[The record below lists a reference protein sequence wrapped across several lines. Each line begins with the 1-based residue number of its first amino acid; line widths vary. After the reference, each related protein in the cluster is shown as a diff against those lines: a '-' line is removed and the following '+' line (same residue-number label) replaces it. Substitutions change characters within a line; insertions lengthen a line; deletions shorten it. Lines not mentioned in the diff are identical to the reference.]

1 MSNKSKSTTFLLCYF
16 LGGLGVHRFYLGK
29 LITGVLMFL
38 TGGGLTIWWLVDLYR
53 IIKGRLKDKQGGNLS
68 VLQPHADQPNAG
80 FWVRFSALTVDGLI
94 LGLIQ
99 FAFIYLPLMGYLYN
113 TGMFT
118 APDPTMAVMAVAPI
132 LALAQGAVLILSVG
146 YFVALTA
153 GKHQGTYGKRSMGIY
168 VRKRD
173 GGRVWI
179 GHALVRFVGYII
191 SWIPFGL
198 GFLMAAF
205 QKKKLALHDLIA
217 GTEVAY
223 GTPSEEAAAVDYD
236 AVTEVMQVEEIAQA
250 EEVPQTEEVP
260 EAEPTPVPV
269 GFDTVRPSRVPEIL
283 VGTGMLL
290 IVGAVALA
298 YMR

>member
-1 MSNKSKSTTFLLCYF
+1 MSNKSKPTTFLLCYF
-16 LGGLGVHRFYLGK
+16 LGVLGVHRFYLGK
-29 LITGVLMFL
+29 FITGILMLL
-38 TGGGLTIWWLVDLYR
+38 TGGGFMIWWALDLYR
-53 IIKGRLKDKQGGNLS
+53 IVTGGLKDKQGNDLS
-68 VLQPHADQPNAG
+68 VSQPDAEQPNAG
-80 FWVRFSALTVDGLI
+80 FWVRCSAFMVDGLL

-99 FAFIYLPLMGYLYN
+99 FVFIYLPLMAYLYN
-113 TGMFT
+113 TGIFT
-118 APDPTMAVMAVAPI
+118 APDPTMALMAASPI
-132 LALAQGAVLILSVG
+132 LALAQGAVLILYVG

-179 GHALVRFVGYII
+179 GHSLVRFVGYII

-198 GFLMAAF
+198 GFLMAGF

-223 GTPSEEAAAVDYD
+223 GTPATEAAAVDHE
-236 AVTEVMQVEEIAQA
+236 AVTEVAPVEELEEL
-250 EEVPQTEEVP
+250 EEVPPT
-260 EAEPTPVPV
+260 EPTPVAA
-269 GFDTVRPSRVPEIL
+269 GIDTVRPSRVPEIL

-290 IVGAVALA
+290 IVGALAVA